1 MVIMKTKYI
10 SINWFVKGPGISLH
24 NTENQIL
31 NKFVHYFFWLQLT
44 YISLISINL
53 PGVFWKTTPS
63 LNCYSTSTVPTFS
76 PFYSFHHAG
85 SEKVHVLLALNIKW
99 HVKACKW
106 SRILLFPCHE
116 AEITNKWCLWFTWFL
131 YHLQWLWHMTNHVSL
146 PHWGLIKFEIQ
157 ESENA
162 NIPFHL
168 PVRQADPSWAW
179 WFFYCSPSLQ
189 QGSSLAWQVCSQS
202 W

>member
-1 MVIMKTKYI
+1 MKTKYI

-31 NKFVHYFFWLQLT
+31 NKLLHYFFWLQLT

-85 SEKVHVLLALNIKW
+85 SEKVHVLLALNIKNMSK
-99 HVKACKW
+99 H
-106 SRILLFPCHE
+106 
-116 AEITNKWCLWFTWFL
+116 
-131 YHLQWLWHMTNHVSL
+131 
-146 PHWGLIKFEIQ
+146 
-157 ESENA
+157 A
-162 NIPFHL
+162 NE
-168 PVRQADPSWAW
+168 VE
-179 WFFYCSPSLQ
+179 FYCFHVMKQ
-189 QGSSLAWQVCSQS
+189 RSQINDACDLHGFYITYS
-202 W
+202 DCDT